1 MKFTTFAVVATF
13 LSFVVANPLSDNV
26 GREEESANGCKGQ
39 WCYNSRTGLGAKC
52 CKGSSCNYGVSIN
65 SYCT

>member
-13 LSFVVANPLSDNV
+13 LSLVVANPLSDNV
-26 GREEESANGCKGQ
+26 GREEESGCKGK

-52 CKGSSCNYGVSIN
+52 CSGSMCNYGVGIN